1 MANEIEIVTG
11 SVYQTGQVRVVVEG
25 VENPEKGVTD
35 GFEIAISY
43 DNVFLD
49 LTDQSDLSF
58 RTVEILEKA
67 SPLTVNS
74 IDFEPRNEGEKAKYT
89 FSLTPSS
96 VVSRKMQLLIEFPQG
111 YDNLLGD
118 AVSCVGLK
126 GVVGG
131 LDVKVD
137 RRRIFISRLDDY
149 VPSFEEP
156 MIIEVRNVVNPNRVT
171 NNGVFRFA
179 TLIINSNVFVD
190 YNENA
195 GAVEIMSAASWIKLI
210 GIASSN
216 YYSRIPANYT
226 INLTVSSYLPNNNS
240 EGFLLIDFP
249 SDFDLQ
255 DKTLSC
261 NASINFALKVECF
274 SLRNR
279 VYAKGNPSPFIGDVS
294 LMVLLSFFLTLLC
307 FFFADL

>member
-1 MANEIEIVTG
+1 M
-11 SVYQTGQVRVVVEG
+11 VVEG

-58 RTVEILEKA
+58 RTVEIFEKA
-67 SPLTVNS
+67 SPLTVNL
-74 IDFEPRNEGEKAKYT
+74 IDFEPRNEGEEAKYT

-96 VVSRKMQLLIEFPQG
+96 AVSKKMQLLIEFPQG
-111 YDNLLGD
+111 YDNLIGS
-118 AVSCVGLK
+118 AISCMGLK

-137 RRRIFISRLDDY
+137 RRKIFISGLDDY
-149 VPSFEEP
+149 APSFEDP

-171 NNGVFRFA
+171 NNGVFRIA
-179 TLIINSNVFVD
+179 TLIINSNLFVD

-210 GIASSN
+210 GISSSN

-226 INLTVSSYLPNNNS
+226 INLTVSNYLPNNGS
-240 EGFLLIDFP
+240 EGFLLLDFP

-255 DKTLSC
+255 DKPLSC
-261 NASINFALKVECF
+261 NASVSFAPKVECF

-294 LMVLLSFFLTLLC
+294 LVVLHYLLAIYLN
-307 FFFADL
+307 FVYINFRFITFIIQY